1 MFEVNKKS
9 CFCSGFKR
17 SNTIITVLESY
28 QVVLIE
34 NTGGESHFSERLECV
49 GSNDEKTKS
58 PLVPL
63 MTMTNGFVG
72 CQSVLSIE
80 TPEAVHGAIFCCDDN
95 PM

>member
-1 MFEVNKKS
+1 MSLSCLRSTKKVVS
-9 CFCSGFKR
+9 VAG

-80 TPEAVHGAIFCCDDN
+80 TPEAVHGAIFLL
-95 PM
+95 